1 VDLRW
6 FDQRREQNFT
16 EVGDRIAVDV
26 RLQGIVASLFFDQH
40 KSLVRFVSSEELNAR
55 FLSID
60 SGYLPMQHR

>member
-1 VDLRW
+1 MDLRW

-16 EVGDRIAVDV
+16 ELGDRIAVDV
-26 RLQGIVASLFFDQH
+26 RLQGIVASPFFDQH
-40 KSLVRFVSSEELNAR
+40 KPLVRFVSSEELNSR